1 MLITSLDR
9 LFVAAGLVVMG
20 LALWRRWV
28 VPPPA
33 PAPPAS
39 RGEVILTVLALV
51 PAAIGPN
58 VLVVALTP
66 GMPGMPTL
74 TRWVLLP
81 SLVWLLVVWGLAVLQ
96 GSPRVQNRLWTGL
109 WVGA

>member
-1 MLITSLDR
+1 MLITPLD
-9 LFVAAGLVVMG
+9 LLVVVVGFAVMG
-20 LALWRRWV
+20 LALWWRWV

-33 PAPPAS
+33 SAPSAS
-39 RGEVILTVLALV
+39 RGEAVLTMLALV

-66 GMPGMPTL
+66 GMPEMPTL

-81 SLVWLLVVWGLAVLQ
+81 SLVWLLVVWGLAV
-96 GSPRVQNRLWTGL
+96 R
-109 WVGA
+109 